1 MVICQ
6 RSISLQ
12 DSINKVLV
20 PYRYI
25 VASNKA
31 YTELKFFKRE
41 SGLCQERLHNKDI
54 VIQYY
59 ERAYKKCNQEDSIN
73 ELIITNKTEQL
84 NTAFNL
90 YQQEKKERKKKQA
103 STIGLAVLTPV
114 VAVLSF
120 VLGFYLHR

>member
-1 MVICQ
+1 MQ
-6 RSISLQ
+6 GSTQTLQ
-12 DSINKVLV
+12 MTLDSIKI
-20 PYRYI
+20 PYKNLIAANQAFIY
-25 VASNKA
+25 
-31 YTELKFFKRE
+31 LKYYRRE

-73 ELIITNKTEQL
+73 ELIITNKTAQL

-90 YQQEKKERKKKQA
+90 YQEEKKERKKKQA